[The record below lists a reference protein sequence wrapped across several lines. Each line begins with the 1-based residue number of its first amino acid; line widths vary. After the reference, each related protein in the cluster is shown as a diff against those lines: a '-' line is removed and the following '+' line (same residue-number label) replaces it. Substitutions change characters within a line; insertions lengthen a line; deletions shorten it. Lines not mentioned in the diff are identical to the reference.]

1 MTEGTGLTTASL
13 CDRIKELARGNL
25 AALLTGDVFLALV
38 NMAILFM
45 VNRVY
50 ARPGDT
56 ADAGRLAV
64 VLSVMLAAVLLTT
77 SGVARA
83 VTLRISR
90 ARADGGPEQA
100 DRIARDIGGG
110 IALGVLI
117 GLALMALGL
126 VVPGAVLAAAR
137 EYWPERAGRIA
148 VHADALQL
156 GALWLP
162 SYSMVLVMTAVFDGF
177 QRMRW
182 SMLAEEG
189 TFQALRLGTA
199 VLVILVAGWPWTA
212 LVGSWAAAYAVAACI
227 IGLELWIFLRRERQA
242 VAWRGLPLRG
252 ITRDAAFM
260 FLPTAAPMLFSQAG
274 VLVAWGAGGDTA
286 SATFWV
292 AWSLSLAV
300 SAFCGSVGRVLFPAI
315 ARLSRSPDRRE
326 MSRVLR
332 RALWGTSAVAFAFI
346 LAVHA
351 VKGWL
356 LGYLHQEGA
365 EAILTALLFTG
376 FLEAIRMVFNPVLLA
391 SGMERSLTVLEW
403 LGLVAVL
410 VGGFAA
416 AGAWGVAGLAGVF
429 VAVYVA
435 SAAIRFIMVARAT
448 GVRLWVDAA
457 VATAAVL
464 AVTVVMLTFEVRAV

>member
-1 MTEGTGLTTASL
+1 MVHHLDNLRG
-13 CDRIKELARGNL
+13 RVKEFARSNL
-25 AALLTGDVFLALV
+25 AALLTGQVFLALANV
-38 NMAILFM
+38 AILFM

-83 VTLRISR
+83 VTLRLSR
-90 ARADGGPEQA
+90 ARADGGPGRA

-110 IALGVLI
+110 IVLGAVI
-117 GLALMALGL
+117 GLALMVLGL
-126 VVPGAVLAAAR
+126 AVPGIVVAVAR
-137 EYWPERAGRIA
+137 AVRPEWADRIA
-148 VHADALQL
+148 MHADALQL

-182 SMLAEEG
+182 SLAAEEG
-189 TFQALRLGTA
+189 TFQALRLVTA
-199 VLVILVAGWPWTA
+199 VLVILAAGWPWIA
-212 LVGSWAAAYAVAACI
+212 LVGSWAAAYAVASCV
-227 IGLELWIFLRRERQA
+227 IGLELWIFLKREGQG
-242 VAWRGLPLRG
+242 VAWRGLPLKG
-252 ITRDAAFM
+252 LTRDAAFL
-260 FLPTAAPMLFSQAG
+260 FLPTVAPMLFSQAG
-274 VLVAWGAGGDTA
+274 VLVAWAARGDTA

-315 ARLSRSPDRRE
+315 ARLNRSPDRRE

-332 RALWGTSAVAFAFI
+332 RALWGTSAVAFAFL

-365 EAILTALLFTG
+365 EAILTVLLFAG

-391 SGMERSLTVLEW
+391 SGMERSLTALEW

-429 VAVYVA
+429 VAVHMV
-435 SAAIRFIMVARAT
+435 SAVIRFIMVARAT

-457 VATAAVL
+457 VATAVVL
-464 AVTVVMLTFEVRAV
+464 AVTVAMLAVEVRAV